1 MDQKAQ
7 ISAEFIL
14 LVAIILAMVLVFA
27 TIVSD
32 QNEMNTIATTARI
45 AADNATT
52 QMAVLNTGMQPI
64 RVTKTNMNGNGNVNI
79 QIILSSSTTTPQ
91 KQNILNVVMQ
101 SIKLQG
107 FNVGDNTASDPPY
120 ITVSTIRHFYT
131 ITIA

>member
-1 MDQKAQ
+1 MDQKGQ

-14 LVAIILAMVLVFA
+14 LVAIVLAMVLVFA

-52 QMAVLNTGMQPI
+52 QMAVLNTGKEPV
-64 RVTKTNMNGNGNVNI
+64 RVTKTNMNGTQNVDI
-79 QIILSSSTTTPQ
+79 DIILSSSTDDTQ

-101 SIKLQG
+101 SLKLQG
-107 FNVGDNTASDPPY
+107 FNVGTTSNPPSV
-120 ITVSTIRHFYT
+120 TVSTIRHFYT
-131 ITIA
+131 ITVN